1 MKDQLSTYQGGKCL
15 PRAMMNDLINSS
27 RSDPSIPKKKK
38 KASIFPLLHSM
49 EKLSEVYINNTLNLE
64 ISQSRL
70 KKKQEIYILE
80 AIFFTPDAYKA
91 VSIKMTV
98 S

>member
-1 MKDQLSTYQGGKCL
+1 MM
-15 PRAMMNDLINSS
+15 PRAAFSPLD
-27 RSDPSIPKKKK
+27 
-38 KASIFPLLHSM
+38 ASIFPLLHSM
-49 EKLSEVYINNTLNLE
+49 EQLSEVYINNTLNLE

-70 KKKQEIYILE
+70 KKKKKQEIYILE

-98 S
+98 P

>member
-1 MKDQLSTYQGGKCL
+1 
-15 PRAMMNDLINSS
+15 
-27 RSDPSIPKKKK
+27 
-38 KASIFPLLHSM
+38 M

>member
-1 MKDQLSTYQGGKCL
+1 M
-15 PRAMMNDLINSS
+15 
-27 RSDPSIPKKKK
+27 
-38 KASIFPLLHSM
+38 LHSM

-70 KKKQEIYILE
+70 KKKKKQEIYILE

-98 S
+98 P

>member
-15 PRAMMNDLINSS
+15 PRAMMNDLI
-27 RSDPSIPKKKK
+27 SIHLGVILLFQKKKK

-70 KKKQEIYILE
+70 KKKKNKKSTFWKPFSLLLML
-80 AIFFTPDAYKA
+80 TKLS
-91 VSIKMTV
+91 VSK
-98 S
+98 